1 MVNLL
6 TVVRENDLEK
16 VRQINCIES
25 LINMQTED
33 DVFPLFEA
41 CENGYEAIVKYLV
54 DHVLML
60 IRKIM
65 TEKHLCFGHVKTI
78 TSML

>member
-1 MVNLL
+1 
-6 TVVRENDLEK
+6 
-16 VRQINCIES
+16 
-25 LINMQTED
+25 MQTED